1 MHIILDSNT
10 LELNS
15 SSQPGNPATTLATG
29 ATPISTLVIMCSS
42 DQYAVFLE
50 NDKKTWDA
58 RPGELVPIV

>member
-15 SSQPGNPATTLATG
+15 SSQPEPEATTPNPG

-58 RPGELVPIV
+58 RPGG